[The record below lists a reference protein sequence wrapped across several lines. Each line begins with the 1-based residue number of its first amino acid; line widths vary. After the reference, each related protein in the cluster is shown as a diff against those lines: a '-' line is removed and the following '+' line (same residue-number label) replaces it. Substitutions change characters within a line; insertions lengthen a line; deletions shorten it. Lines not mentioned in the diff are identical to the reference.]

1 MRPARKTRRS
11 DLRGLISVVAAHPQQ
26 PDATARRTRRGRPG
40 AVRPRPDP
48 APGAD
53 SPGRIRAPPRKRPA
67 ASPGTRARP
76 RPADPGTPAAPGAD
90 ADGLGDL
97 RPRPDPARADP
108 ATAAAR
114 ADPATAAAGQAPAG
128 VAQYDP
134 ALSTIPRSPLYPRSC
149 ALPHRLSPIPPRGS
163 SLPSAWHDGLTRSNG
178 LSRTVPWR
186 STERSQPTETQPP
199 PHRLSPNE
207 TQPQQQQAE
216 LRLAARSAS
225 LTLPAQLRSAAP
237 PLSHPAARQQPSVRL
252 A

>member
-1 MRPARKTRRS
+1 MRPSRKTRRS
-11 DLRGLISVVAAHPQQ
+11 DLWGLISVTATAHPQQ

-108 ATAAAR
+108 ATAAA
-114 ADPATAAAGQAPAG
+114 GQAPAG
-128 VAQYDP
+128 VAQYEP
-134 ALSTIPRSPLYPRSC
+134 ALSTIQRSPLNPRSC
-149 ALPHRLSPIPPRGS
+149 ALPHPLSPIPARGS

-178 LSRTVPWR
+178 LSHSPMEIDGAQPANRDPATSSPLV
-186 STERSQPTETQPP
+186 TERD
-199 PHRLSPNE
+199 
-207 TQPQQQQAE
+207 
-216 LRLAARSAS
+216 
-225 LTLPAQLRSAAP
+225 
-237 PLSHPAARQQPSVRL
+237 PAAAAAGRAPAGGAQSLQLKIPIHSSVG
-252 A
+252 AQE